1 MTRPPDPRGADRRKP
16 TTFGSETGYDVADA
30 PGKQHTQHRPHRPAP
45 VDHGCHGYDLH
56 GVMFTRCQAH
66 APAGGRD
73 LGAVLGACV
82 ACSAS

>member
-1 MTRPPDPRGADRRKP
+1 MKPR
-16 TTFGSETGYDVADA
+16 
-30 PGKQHTQHRPHRPAP
+30 TQHRPHRPAP
-45 VDHGCHGYDLH
+45 QDHGCHGYDLH

-82 ACSAS
+82 ACAMEGQAQ

>member
-1 MTRPPDPRGADRRKP
+1 MKPR
-16 TTFGSETGYDVADA
+16 
-30 PGKQHTQHRPHRPAP
+30 TQHRPHRPAP
-45 VDHGCHGYDLH
+45 QDHGCHGYDLH

-82 ACSAS
+82 ACVMQ